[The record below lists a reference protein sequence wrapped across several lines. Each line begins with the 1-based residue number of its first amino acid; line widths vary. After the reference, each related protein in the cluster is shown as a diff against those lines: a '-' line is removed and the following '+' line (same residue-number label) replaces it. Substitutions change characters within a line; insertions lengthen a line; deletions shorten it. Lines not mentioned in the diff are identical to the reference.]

1 MTQLHC
7 LPSTCKAHDRLLN
20 NHPSPYSLQ
29 DMTAV
34 DVPEVA
40 LLEQVCFSLPWSAR
54 AFDHEVR
61 HNPMAHFLVLRAR
74 SAGQEREPT
83 CRAALGAKRTASAT
97 PGVLVGYGGLW
108 LIVDEGHICTLA
120 VRPDWRGR
128 GLGEMLLAGL
138 IERATALGAAV
149 ATLEVRLSN
158 QVAQS
163 LYEKYGF
170 ARVGVRKG
178 YYSDTHEDA
187 IIMTTGILPSAA
199 YQQRFQALKAALTQ
213 RLTSQL

>member
-1 MTQLHC
+1 MTLLHY
-7 LPSTCKAHDRLLN
+7 LPSTCKAPDRLLN
-20 NHPSPYSLQ
+20 NHPIHYFLR
-29 DMTAV
+29 DMTAA

-40 LLEQVCFSLPWSAR
+40 ALEQVCFSLPWSAR

-74 SAGQEREPT
+74 GAGQQREPAP
-83 CRAALGAKRTASAT
+83 RAPSGARCTASTAA
-97 PGVLVGYGGLW
+97 GVLIGYGGLW
-108 LIVDEGHICTLA
+108 LILDEGHICTLA
-120 VRPDWRGR
+120 VHPDWRGR

-163 LYEKYGF
+163 LYEKYAF

-187 IIMTTGILPSAA
+187 VIMTTGILSSPA
-199 YQQRFQALKAALTQ
+199 YQQRSQALKAALTQ
-213 RLTSQL
+213 RLRSRL